1 MAAKNRAAHVDLLKV
16 QHHGSNH
23 STTQEF
29 FARVTAD
36 RYIISGN
43 GRYGIPHGDA
53 LEWLSAARRGR
64 PYTVYMTNRKGDE
77 GLEEMLTAFLAREAA
92 AEPRHRYLF
101 RREERAWIST
111 SFR

>member
-1 MAAKNRAAHVDLLKV
+1 
-16 QHHGSNH
+16 
-23 STTQEF
+23 
-29 FARVTAD
+29 
-36 RYIISGN
+36 
-43 GRYGIPHGDA
+43 
-53 LEWLSAARRGR
+53 
-64 PYTVYMTNRKGDE
+64 MTNRKGEE